1 MQNWPAASRLLQRWG
16 RHEAPGWANR
26 SVRPFSIGMGAISN
40 HSSAPIAWQGQAVG
54 FQPACGIR
62 RLSSEAD
69 DGSASNYNLR
79 KARVLATVIAKTI
92 KLPLL
97 QRILSQTGAGRR
109 WFVSHVPD
117 ALILSQR
124 PQEVPVRE
132 GTRDERPFARQASH
146 VVVHRRGSVVLINC
160 DVAAARDILSVL
172 MDTSRSVAT
181 PLSNPTLPENLLQ
194 SLRSPSTSTS
204 AIKRVWSSFQQAVS
218 SLRTGRLA
226 RGNVS
231 EATTSDS
238 SGAAESA
245 TAAAGSTKPVTGVPA
260 AFTSAH
266 LARQWMGA
274 AAPNSGGGAL
284 GAGSNKPVD
293 FMTVGTDG
301 SIPIE
306 TWAHSVDGALP
317 IVVRRLDLPSVWL
330 VSSAMAHSVTLQQAE
345 RAVDGLHEAMVEL
358 NNHVA
363 RGAAGKVPRAALHSL
378 RARITVL
385 RDSVYLFNQW
395 SRTRTALSRNATGE
409 GLLETHSG
417 HDALAD
423 LLEDEL
429 ELDRRQTGLEAAL
442 EHADSSVKY
451 VIHEQEEGR
460 MHRLEVL
467 IVQILML
474 ELAFTLWE
482 LWEGGHAA
490 GHGEAAAHVV
500 DLVQGPPQAAVE
512 AAGSVSQE

>member
-1 MQNWPAASRLLQRWG
+1 MVGSANFVPMTAAQPAAGFQG
-16 RHEAPGWANR
+16 RCGNR
-26 SVRPFSIGMGAISN
+26 SLATS
-40 HSSAPIAWQGQAVG
+40 
-54 FQPACGIR
+54 
-62 RLSSEAD
+62 SSE
-69 DGSASNYNLR
+69 GSADAQHQLR

-172 MDTSRSVAT
+172 MDTTQGVAT
-181 PLSNPTLPENLLQ
+181 PLSNPSLPDNLLHA
-194 SLRSPSTSTS
+194 LRSPAASSTPVARFVASV
-204 AIKRVWSSFQQAVS
+204 KQAVA
-218 SLRTGRLA
+218 SLRGTSPPPLISDPPPSTA
-226 RGNVS
+226 LDT
-231 EATTSDS
+231 ATPEPGSR
-238 SGAAESA
+238 AA
-245 TAAAGSTKPVTGVPA
+245 VPA
-260 AFTSAH
+260 AFASAH

-274 AAPNSGGGAL
+274 AAGTAGGL
-284 GAGSNKPVD
+284 GGGSNKPVD
-293 FMTVGTDG
+293 FMTIGTDG
-301 SIPIE
+301 SIPTE
-306 TWAHSVDGALP
+306 TWARGVDGALP
-317 IVVRRLDLPSVWL
+317 IVLRRLDLPSVWL

-385 RDSVYLFNQW
+385 RDAVYLFNQW
-395 SRTRTALSRNATGE
+395 GRTRTALSRNTSGE
-409 GLLETHSG
+409 GVLETHSG
-417 HDALAD
+417 HDALAE

-482 LWEGGHAA
+482 LWEGGGGHGGHGAAAAQALTEAAAAA
-490 GHGEAAAHVV
+490 GHEAAPGHGAAH
-500 DLVQGPPQAAVE
+500 
-512 AAGSVSQE
+512 